1 MIRNNSVVRH
11 KINPFVKNM
20 IVPVGKQNVR
30 ISRIG
35 KNENILVNQNTGEV
49 IGHRSLL
56 MKK

>member
-1 MIRNNSVVRH
+1 MIKNNSVVRH